1 MKFVVD
7 QMYHRIA
14 RWLRMLG
21 YDAVYNQD
29 FVDQDFIQ
37 IAKDE
42 NRIILTRDEDLKR
55 RAQKLGLQTVTI
67 DAPTIEERLIILQKE
82 LGVELALPKKKLP
95 RCTICNSEI
104 RLIDIEEILE
114 QITEQTQLHYKEF
127 WICKN
132 AECSQIYW
140 RGPPWEKMERTL
152 KDCREI
158 IALDKST
165 NKD

>member
-7 QMYHRIA
+7 QMYHRLA

-29 FVDQDFIQ
+29 FVDQDFILL
-37 IAKDE
+37 AKEE

-55 RAQKLGLQTVTI
+55 RAQKLGLQAVTI

-82 LGVELALPKKKLP
+82 LGVELALPEKILP

-104 RLIDIEEILE
+104 RVIDSNEILD
-114 QITEQTQLHYKEF
+114 QISELTQLHYKEF

-132 AECSQIYW
+132 PGCSQIYW
-140 RGPPWEKMERTL
+140 RGSHWEKMGKTL
-152 KDCREI
+152 KDCREMI
-158 IALDKST
+158 ELDKS

>member
-7 QMYHRIA
+7 QMYHRLA

-21 YDAVYNQD
+21 YDAVYDQD

-37 IAKDE
+37 LAKDE

-55 RAQKLGLQTVTI
+55 RAQKLGLQAVTI

-82 LGVELALPKKKLP
+82 LGVELALPEKILP

-104 RLIDIEEILE
+104 RVIDSNEILD
-114 QITEQTQLHYKEF
+114 QISELTQLHYKEF

-132 AECSQIYW
+132 PGCSQIYW
-140 RGPPWEKMERTL
+140 RGSHWEKMGKTL
-152 KDCREI
+152 KDCREMI
-158 IALDKST
+158 ELDKST
-165 NKD
+165 KD